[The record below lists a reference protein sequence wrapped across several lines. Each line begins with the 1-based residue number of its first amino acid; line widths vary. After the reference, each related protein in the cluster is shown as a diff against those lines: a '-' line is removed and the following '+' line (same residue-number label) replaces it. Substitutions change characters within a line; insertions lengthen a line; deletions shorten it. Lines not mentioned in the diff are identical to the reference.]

1 MKPLI
6 AITAAA
12 LLGLVGLGLI
22 AAQDSRSVH
31 VETERGWCTESGP
44 GVSGDEC
51 REILGQ

>member
-6 AITAAA
+6 AITVAA

-22 AAQDSRSVH
+22 AAQDGDSVH
-31 VETERGWCTESGP
+31 VETERGFCTESGP
-44 GVSGDEC
+44 GANGAEC